1 LPSDPE
7 AFLTTIHQAPREEV
21 MKAKILLLIA
31 TASVLAACGPSNTS
45 ASSTIKP
52 SASSGSTATASAP
65 LTQAAPKATTQLTIA
80 GAVSGQMNVTTTT
93 CGNTGDTHGLEVQG
107 TVGGS
112 PYDVFVLGDSSGPA
126 NVEFFANGT
135 ETFGSAGAAGITN
148 FSLTTG
154 ATLNV
159 TLTATGLGGPS
170 SSSLNINGTIAC
182 P

>member
-1 LPSDPE
+1 LP
-7 AFLTTIHQAPREEV
+7 TQAP
-21 MKAKILLLIA
+21 
-31 TASVLAACGPSNTS
+31 P
-45 ASSTIKP
+45 KP
-52 SASSGSTATASAP
+52 V
-65 LTQAAPKATTQLTIA
+65 TQLTVA
-80 GAVSGQMNVTTTT
+80 GAVSGQMVVTTTT
-93 CGNTGDTHGLEVQG
+93 CGNTGDTHGLAVQG

-112 PYDVFVLGDSSGPA
+112 PYEIFVLGDASGPA
-126 NVEFFANGT
+126 MVEFFANGT
-135 ETFGSAGAAGITN
+135 EIFGSSGATGVTN